1 MLTLNYF
8 VIVFVHQAAEYQS
21 RRAEQKKREEARRT
35 ELLKQEPVDITPKN
49 GGTFPWSD
57 DDAGFDEEWSMKP
70 VKVKGIFDHQKEMR
84 VKKLKNGEKGAQ
96 VITPFYTHL
105 DGKGEAAA
113 ILVNR
118 GWLAQDLLET
128 RQHYMT
134 KDQGSIEGV
143 LYRGDKMTKYTGRN
157 SPNVN
162 MFKVVKPS
170 DLALVAQLPNEDQ
183 AGKVMLHMVDF
194 DPEVRQILPDIPT
207 PDDLN

>member
-1 MLTLNYF
+1 
-8 VIVFVHQAAEYQS
+8 
-21 RRAEQKKREEARRT
+21 
-35 ELLKQEPVDITPKN
+35 
-49 GGTFPWSD
+49 
-57 DDAGFDEEWSMKP
+57 MKP

-207 PDDLN
+207 PEDLN